1 MAEPWLPDT
10 SLTSPRTAEPISRV
24 VADWATAWFK
34 SAPWQTLGG
43 WDEVFDTGTDQFSLL
58 RRSRGIAIKGKP
70 SARTSLAFAIL
81 GEDERVAQTEYD
93 TGVLEILGERAVED
107 LEKRL
112 SQSLPG
118 QDTANTSTIL
128 SPCPRV
134 FSILIGKVGEA
145 QLAIECALA
154 ELVAMARSTY
164 PSTAQD
170 LRLIDRRKACDGVTI
185 NVTVRLGSAS
195 ISLKDLGSLETGD
208 LLMLDSGP
216 TELATLMVDDRA
228 TSLSFSI
235 SETDNSCVLEFQ
247 EDQ

>member
-1 MAEPWLPDT
+1 MAQPWLPDT
-10 SLTSPRTAEPISRV
+10 SLTSPRTAEPISCV
-24 VADWATAWFK
+24 VAEWAAVWFK

-43 WDEVFDTGTDQFSLL
+43 WDEVIDTGATQFSLL

-70 SARTSLAFAIL
+70 NARTSLAFAIL
-81 GEDERVAQTEYD
+81 GEDELVAQTDYD
-93 TGVLEILGERAVED
+93 TGVLETLGERAVED
-107 LEKRL
+107 LEQRL

-118 QDTANTSTIL
+118 QDTANTGTML
-128 SPCPRV
+128 SSYPRV

-164 PSTAQD
+164 PSTATN
-170 LRLIDRRKACDGVTI
+170 LRLIDRREACDAVTV

-195 ISLKDLGSLETGD
+195 ISLKDLGNLEAGD

-216 TELATLMVDDRA
+216 TELARLMVEDHP
-228 TSLSFSI
+228 TSLSFSVN
-235 SETDNSCVLEFQ
+235 ETNDSCVLEFQ